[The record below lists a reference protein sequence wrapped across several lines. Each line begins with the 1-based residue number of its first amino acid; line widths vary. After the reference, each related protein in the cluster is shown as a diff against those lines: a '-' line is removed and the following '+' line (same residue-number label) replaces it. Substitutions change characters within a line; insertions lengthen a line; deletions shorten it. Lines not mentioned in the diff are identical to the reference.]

1 MPQTLRDP
9 SVSHDSA
16 VALILVVAIMLIGLG
31 MVIGGLALPRGYT
44 RVH

>member
-16 VALILVVAIMLIGLG
+16 MSLILVVAIMLIGLG
-31 MVIGGLALPRGYT
+31 MIIYGALVLP
-44 RVH
+44 

>member
-16 VALILVVAIMLIGLG
+16 VSLILFVAILLIGLG
-31 MVIGGLALPRGYT
+31 MIIYGAFVVP
-44 RVH
+44 